1 MNKLLREK
9 MEALASDYGMHCLGR
24 NISNSESYKQGAEAM
39 LKAVIEVI
47 GEFDEISA
55 TLTSRLPDCTNAE
68 HTKQRCFINGA
79 EWKHAEILR
88 RLRDE

>member
-1 MNKLLREK
+1 MNELLRER
-9 MEALASDYGMHCLGR
+9 L
-24 NISNSESYKQGAEAM
+24 KQCANNAYPGKNNGECRQAFKDGAEAM
-39 LKAVIEVI
+39 LKAVVGMI
-47 GEFDEISA
+47 GEFDEITA